1 MIFVIPPEFLTF
13 FLFADD
19 SSLFFDNKSLPI
31 LESTINNSQL
41 EHINK
46 WLCVNKL
53 SLNIDKTNFVI
64 FHPPQ
69 KKISSSIQLTINNK
83 LLKQTSNFK
92 YLGVV
97 IDSNLNFKAQVLE
110 ISKKIKR
117 NIGAISK
124 IRNFVT
130 LDILINL
137 YYSLI
142 YPFLTYAL
150 VAWGNTYNTTVN
162 PLAILQKKIIHL
174 ITFSNYQDHTNS
186 SFNFVFSSFMT
197 LFFIIMHCLCMT
209 FIPVDFLTYLMSILH

>member
-1 MIFVIPPEFLTF
+1 M
-13 FLFADD
+13 
-19 SSLFFDNKSLPI
+19 
-31 LESTINNSQL
+31 
-41 EHINK
+41 
-46 WLCVNKL
+46 
-53 SLNIDKTNFVI
+53 
-64 FHPPQ
+64 
-69 KKISSSIQLTINNK
+69 
-83 LLKQTSNFK
+83 KQTSNFK

-130 LDILINL
+130 LDILINF

-162 PLAILQKKIIHL
+162 PLDILQKKIIRL
-174 ITFSNYQDHTNS
+174 ITFSNYQDHTNP
-186 SFNFVFSSFMT
+186 
-197 LFFIIMHCLCMT
+197 LFIQLRLLKFHDLIFIIMHCLCMT
-209 FIPVDFLTYLMSILH
+209 FILVDFLTYLMSILH